1 MRLPM
6 PEGLRRRLA
15 PLAERGN
22 QFLRD
27 WEWTWTTSVVA
38 CFVIAFFGIIMLAA
52 VPSFWLYFSD
62 QVLRWRS
69 FWLLKLRD
77 ALAAGWITV
86 WLTILFAVAYLLQR
100 QRQKVR
106 GTGGETRPVGG
117 YR

>member
-1 MRLPM
+1 MRLPI

-15 PLAERGN
+15 PMAERGN
-22 QFLRD
+22 AFLRT
-27 WEWTWTTSVVA
+27 WEWTWTSAVV
-38 CFVIAFFGIIMLAA
+38 FSLLLAFFGIVMLAI

-62 QVLRWRS
+62 QVLGWRT

-77 ALAAGWITV
+77 AMAAGWITF
-86 WLTILFAVAYLLQR
+86 WLTAIFVVAYLLQK

-106 GTGGETRPVGG
+106 GTGGETRPAGG